1 MRRND
6 PSDDEGRSR
15 FSRPIVD
22 SRRNPTGSRSEEQDY
37 DPDVVQHMGDDA
49 LPSNDS
55 FRSAGVPWDEQQSD
69 DEGTGRMPPMDIRK
83 TANASTPTLIDE
95 VELDEEEEMEIALLE
110 RERIRQTVRGF
121 TGTDESDLRR
131 TPGAQMYKSNFEQP
145 NMRRTP
151 GASQMHRSSAAHV
164 EPHESSSGAGD
175 ASGLGFGL
183 TLSTPVAAS
192 PRERDIPNVWEG
204 QPKVHENSSMARPPR
219 APGSSS
225 RDQRGAFAAPWSLTK
240 NPSLENRAYSPNTLR
255 LTEDLGNLL
264 FEDDEPDLVEDSS
277 RHISQLVFG
286 AESNHS
292 QKQAST
298 AQGATNEKAEEWTA
312 PYFLSMDAPTR
323 VPKSSTGTRGR
334 RGKTDHGVRR
344 ARGHERSSRYT
355 EEHQLSNKT
364 GGFLPHA
371 KQPKPV
377 RSVQPPHAAQGFSNK
392 NNEPLGS
399 RTSFN
404 SDDGMSESRGLLH
417 FCGAFVPAS
426 KMYDG
431 LFHRPVPS
439 VAPHEPTPPQPQP
452 PEMTMEPAYHSA
464 TPVFGAPFY
473 NPVPQQAQLF
483 GSHETTFS
491 SQTTF
496 APPQSNMFDGGDP
509 AMNNTQLFNFG
520 PPPPQY
526 GEYPM
531 HAGAMHQP
539 PLNFMPGHPHHQQ
552 PPVPQFAPPQVWPQP
567 HMGMQYDCAP
577 PMGQPTWAPQG
588 PPMEGWQTNPP
599 FGYPIPPQS
608 ANGPSMNMQGPNW
621 SSEMEYPPA
630 NMQANPFAP
639 DMQANPFALD
649 MHANPFAMLQQQQSS
664 VQTGAPEQTNR
675 KSDRG
680 KNQPKSSSRRKS
692 QSKDQKT
699 PPKFEFGG
707 KKPSNNNR
715 NKKKQTKGRTTP
727 VPTKSSPSNED
738 PKLIS
743 ENDLADAKKAE
754 LNETPATRSAF
765 KGFYKKFRAQERL
778 SFEEAEE
785 YAKKV
790 LEDDSLPESIHWKVY
805 LELADLSKRANKFL
819 EARLLYQ
826 QVCRLQPYAS
836 QGWLEY
842 SKLEEEC
849 GNMNTCGRILRA
861 GMDYCEYSENL
872 LTRAIKHEEKTGN
885 LAPARELLARLKHVG
900 IEKVWRTV
908 LEGALLEARAGND
921 VVARRVLKYL
931 MHHVPWYGPLYLEAY
946 KLEKDLG
953 RSKDALAV
961 VERGLEAIPRYGP
974 LWFGA
979 FRLCEEMD
987 IANKRYDLPQSMA
1000 MIQRATDKI
1009 SKELIWKVHL
1019 EAATMLER
1027 VAVEYLDDTTK
1038 PAAID
1043 TMEQCRKRFAMTILK
1058 CPPNLRW
1065 KVWLASGRME
1075 VLSGNYDTARRLFKR
1090 AQVVVPEK
1098 GRAVALLEC
1107 ARLEEFVGDTEVA
1120 RAILAKSRSVS
1131 GNDWKVW
1138 LESVH
1143 LENRNGNYSRAIEL
1157 AELGLK
1163 LHNGTGRLWASLV
1176 QLSHF
1181 DKGEAAQ
1188 FESLKLALNAVPK
1201 SGEVWCEGA
1210 RIHLNPFARTFDH
1223 QCARRH
1229 LIFATKFTP
1238 QYGDGFLEMIRQ
1250 EMIEQWLAPVATRIW
1265 ESSQDRLVVNPDGNG
1280 HKELV
1285 EFVCNVSRDLFSI
1298 RDSSKDSG
1306 DECTNLDKETVELVR
1321 ECLNASSSSMDT
1333 SHLQLQCANAD
1344 PNYGPLWFLCRT
1356 GPNDTARKVLS
1367 RAVELIFNDL
1377 KDHSHLYLA
1386 AFIRR
1391 FAILTAFAEEEKT
1404 QSTDSEENKKI
1415 AESSAQLE
1423 DRAIEALLAAPSL
1436 EEIFIVGGKNK
1447 EQTQSTD
1454 SEENKNIAE
1463 SAAQLKDRA
1472 IEAFRAAPSLEEIF
1486 IVGGKNNTN
1495 EESMDLLKSTMMI
1508 PSDFISG
1515 LVALNEQ
1522 HPVERMSSRER
1533 RKALYRTDA
1542 LFS

>member
-1 MRRND
+1 MNLQTLPGLGSSPGAMRRND
-6 PSDDEGRSR
+6 PSDNEGRSR
-15 FSRPIVD
+15 FSSPTGD

-37 DPDVVQHMGDDA
+37 DPDMVQHMGDDA

-55 FRSAGVPWDEQQSD
+55 FRSADVPWDEQQSD
-69 DEGTGRMPPMDIRK
+69 DEGTGRMRPIDVRK

-95 VELDEEEEMEIALLE
+95 VELEGDEEMEMAFLE
-110 RERIRQTVRGF
+110 RERLRQTARVLI
-121 TGTDESDLRR
+121 GTDESDLRR

-192 PRERDIPNVWEG
+192 PRERDIPNAWEG
-204 QPKVHENSSMARPPR
+204 QPKVHENSSIARPPR

-264 FEDDEPDLVEDSS
+264 LDDEPDLVEDSS

-286 AESNHS
+286 AESNRF

-312 PYFLSMDAPTR
+312 PYVISMDAPTR
-323 VPKSSTGTRGR
+323 VPKSSTGIRGR
-334 RGKTDHGVRR
+334 RGKTDHGGRR
-344 ARGHERSSRYT
+344 ARGHERPSRYT
-355 EEHQLSNKT
+355 EEHQISNKT
-364 GGFLPHA
+364 GGFLPYA

-377 RSVQPPHAAQGFSNK
+377 QSVQPPQAAQGFSNK

-399 RTSFN
+399 RSSFD
-404 SDDGMSESRGLLH
+404 SDDGMSESRGLLN

-431 LFHRPVPS
+431 IFHRPVPS
-439 VAPHEPTPPQPQP
+439 MAPPEPTPPPPQP
-452 PEMTMEPAYHSA
+452 PDMTMEPAYHSA
-464 TPVFGAPFY
+464 NPVFGAPFPVFGAPFH
-473 NPVPQQAQLF
+473 NPVPQQAQPF
-483 GSHETTFS
+483 GSHETTFT

-520 PPPPQY
+520 PPPPQH

-531 HAGAMHQP
+531 HTGAMHQP
-539 PLNFMPGHPHHQQ
+539 PHNFMPGHPHHQQ
-552 PPVPQFAPPQVWPQP
+552 PPVPEFVPPQVWPQP

-577 PMGQPTWAPQG
+577 PMGQATWAPQG
-588 PPMEGWQTNPP
+588 PPEGWQMNPP
-599 FGYPIPPQS
+599 FGYGMPPQS
-608 ANGPSMNMQGPNW
+608 ANDPSMNMPGPSW
-621 SSEMEYPPA
+621 SSTEMEYPPV

-639 DMQANPFALD
+639 DMQANPFAPD
-649 MHANPFAMLQQQQSS
+649 MQANPFAMLQQQQSS
-664 VQTGAPEQTNR
+664 VQTEAPAQTNR
-675 KSDRG
+675 KSNRG
-680 KNQPKSSSRRKS
+680 KNQRKSSSGRKS

-699 PPKFEFGG
+699 PKFEFGG
-707 KKPSNNNR
+707 KKPSKDNR

-727 VPTKSSPSNED
+727 VQTKSSSSNEE

-765 KGFYKKFRAQERL
+765 KGFYKKFREQERL

-785 YAKKV
+785 HAKKV

-861 GMDYCEYSENL
+861 GIHYCEYSENL

-921 VVARRVLKYL
+921 VVGRRVLKYL

-953 RSKDALAV
+953 RTKDALAV

-1000 MIQRATDKI
+1000 MIQRAMDSI

-1038 PAAID
+1038 PAAIA
-1043 TMEQCRKRFAMTILK
+1043 TMEQCRKRFSMTILK

-1075 VLSGNYDTARRLFKR
+1075 VLAGNYDTARRLFKR

-1285 EFVCNVSRDLFSI
+1285 KFVFNVSRDLFSI
-1298 RDSSKDSG
+1298 RDCSKDSG
-1306 DECTNLDKETVELVR
+1306 DQCTNLDKETVELVR
-1321 ECLNASSSSMDT
+1321 DCLNASSSSMDT
-1333 SHLQLQCANAD
+1333 SQLQLQCANAD

-1377 KDHSHLYLA
+1377 KDHLHLYLA

-1391 FAILTAFAEEEKT
+1391 FAILSAFAQEEKN
-1404 QSTDSEENKKI
+1404 QSTNSEENKKI
-1415 AESSAQLE
+1415 AESAAQLE
-1423 DRAIEALLAAPSL
+1423 DRAIEALL
-1436 EEIFIVGGKNK
+1436 V
-1447 EQTQSTD
+1447 
-1454 SEENKNIAE
+1454 
-1463 SAAQLKDRA
+1463 
-1472 IEAFRAAPSLEEIF
+1472 
-1486 IVGGKNNTN
+1486 KNNTN
-1495 EESMDLLKSTMMI
+1495 EESMDLLKSTMMT

-1515 LVALNEQ
+1515 IVALNEQ

-1533 RKALYRTDA
+1533 RKALYGTDA
-1542 LFS
+1542 LFP